1 MAISVHNTN
10 RVKPKSSSQ
19 QFGEA
24 FSRAAVATSQHLYEK
39 EQKNKQ
45 QESVSNFLKNEYG
58 IENAKDIPV
67 EFQMQALK
75 GKQDQ
80 AAKLVGKGT
89 PEQQAMRNE
98 TWAKWYRG
106 EATPTEISKLPP
118 EDIMQISKEEAQ
130 RQKNSLENKTLKDE
144 EDYFSRLM
152 GGNSDDDKQ
161 PGMTDNQRPD
171 MTENARPGRTFE
183 DEYGAAPQRA
193 QPGEEGAPRKEPKSK
208 FDYND
213 PSSWSDK
220 EINKFRSFEGKTPKA
235 KTFAKMAQ
243 HEYDRRQE
251 AKKAK
256 AKYQE
261 KVVPLESALETL
273 DRMEKLGKKGNL
285 GIGTKVRGILSP
297 EARRQAAEYERL
309 GKSLISFSSNIPIR
323 NQQEFETLAHD
334 LYDPSI
340 SDASRE
346 GILAAMRRIIQSS
359 MKQYERPED
368 EGMEARQPQQPS
380 KQQRPPLTSF
390 MK

>member
-1 MAISVHNTN
+1 MVQMFMLPKKGPSKSEQLAQGIS
-10 RVKPKSSSQ
+10 RL
-19 QFGEA
+19 
-24 FSRAAVATSQHLYEK
+24 ATGTAQHLYQQ

-45 QESVSNFLKNEYG
+45 QENISNFLKNEYG
-58 IENAKDIPV
+58 IENAKDIPA

-80 AAKLVGKGT
+80 AAKLAGKGT
-89 PEQQAMRNE
+89 PEQQAIRNE

-106 EATPTEISKLPP
+106 EATPEEISKLPP
-118 EDIMQISKEEAQ
+118 EDIMQISKEEGQ

-161 PGMTDNQRPD
+161 PGMTDNQRPK
-171 MTENARPGRTFE
+171 RTFQ
-183 DEYGAAPQRA
+183 DEYGATPERVQS
-193 QPGEEGAPRKEPKSK
+193 GEEGSQTKESK
-208 FDYND
+208 REFDYND
-213 PSSWSDK
+213 PSSWSDM

-261 KVVPLESALETL
+261 NVVPLEGALETL

-285 GIGTKVRGILSP
+285 GIGTKVRGVLSP

-359 MKQYERPED
+359 MSQYQEPEG
-368 EGMEARQPQQPS
+368 EGMEARQPRQPS
-380 KQQRPPLTSF
+380 KQQRPPLTTF
-390 MK
+390 LK

>member
-24 FSRAAVATSQHLYEK
+24 FSRAATSTSQHLYEK
-39 EQKNKQ
+39 DLEKTQQKN
-45 QESVSNFLKNEYG
+45 VSKFLDEEYG
-58 IENAKDIPV
+58 IKNAQDVPAQFQMKALEGANAKRT
-67 EFQMQALK
+67 
-75 GKQDQ
+75 
-80 AAKLVGKGT
+80 KLAGKGT

-106 EATPTEISKLPP
+106 EATPEEISKLPA
-118 EDIMQISKEEAQ
+118 EDILQISKEEGQ

-161 PGMTDNQRPD
+161 PGMTDNQRPK
-171 MTENARPGRTFE
+171 RTFQ
-183 DEYGAAPQRA
+183 DEYGATPERVQS
-193 QPGEEGAPRKEPKSK
+193 GEEGSQTKESK
-208 FDYND
+208 REFDSND

-359 MKQYERPED
+359 MSQYQEPEG
-368 EGMEARQPQQPS
+368 EGAEARQPRQPS